1 MKKVICDTN
10 ILIRHFQNNFE
21 TVGEMSKIGSS
32 NVILPT
38 IVVME
43 LFRGMGNKNEL
54 ANMKSKLKHYN
65 ILHINEDT
73 SKIALEFMEAYRLS
87 HDLKMP
93 DALIGAM
100 SVVYQIPLFTYN
112 VKDFKYLPGLVL
124 YK

>member
-10 ILIRHFQNNFE
+10 ILIRHFQNDLE
-21 TVGEMSKIGSS
+21 TVGEMAKIGSS
-32 NVILPT
+32 NVLLPS

-73 SKIALEFMEAYRLS
+73 SKIALQFIEFFRLS

-112 VKDFKYLPGLVL
+112 VKDFKYLPGILL

>member
-10 ILIRHFQNNFE
+10 ILIRHFQNDLE

-32 NVILPT
+32 NALLPT

-43 LFRGMGNKNEL
+43 FFRGMGNKNEL
-54 ANMKSKLKHYN
+54 ENMKSKLKHYY

-73 SKIALEFMEAYRLS
+73 SKKALQFIESYRLS

-93 DALIGAM
+93 DVLIGAM

-124 YK
+124 YQ